1 MKKANIIIACILIA
15 FCVFFA
21 VLTARLPDRNLPNTL
36 GIDFMPWVLLIILFC
51 LSVMMLIT
59 NILGKSLEKKDATI
73 TLREVSGVF
82 FLTLIVYGYV
92 QAMSLF
98 GFLII
103 TPVFIAVLMF
113 FTGSRKWKELIAVSV
128 LSTVGIY
135 FFFQKI
141 FQVQLPGGSLF

>member
-1 MKKANIIIACILIA
+1 MKKANIIISSILIL
-15 FCVFFA
+15 FCVFFG

-36 GIDFMPWVLLIILFC
+36 GIDFMPWVLLIILFL
-51 LSVMMLIT
+51 LSVLLLLT
-59 NILGKSLEKKDATI
+59 NFLGKSLETKDAKI
-73 TLREVSGVF
+73 TLWEVAGIL

-92 QAMSLF
+92 QAMNLF

-103 TPVFIAVLMF
+103 TPVFIAVLML

-128 LSTVGIY
+128 LATVGIY
-135 FFFQKI
+135 FFFQKV